1 MKISKLFILFLAFI
15 WIVLIAACGNEP
27 KLTSIAVKSTAHKTE
42 YCVGDTL
49 DVSGLIIEAIYS
61 DGKKEEVPVT
71 KDMVS
76 GFDSSKVT
84 SSQTLTITYSGKTT
98 NFIIKIS
105 QPTITSIAV
114 KSTTH
119 KTEYWV
125 GDTLDVSGLIIEVVY
140 SDGRKEEVSV
150 TADMVSGFDSSQET
164 SSKALTITYGG
175 KSTEYNISVSEPNV
189 TSIAVKSTTHKTE
202 YWVGD
207 TLDVSNLVIEV
218 TYSDGSKENVNVT
231 EDMVSGF
238 DSSKE
243 ISSQTLTI
251 TYGGAS
257 TEFNISISEPTVTS
271 IAVKS
276 TNHKTEYWIG
286 DALDVSGLIIEATFS
301 NGKKE
306 EVQVTEA
313 MVSGFDSHQENSSQT
328 LTITFSGKTAEFNIS
343 ISAPAIISI
352 AVKST
357 SHKTL
362 YWVGEPLDV
371 SGLVI
376 EASYQNGKKENINVS
391 EEMVSGFDSSTQN
404 LNLNLTINYQGKT
417 TGYIVKIM
425 KPILLS
431 IRVISKNHKVSYWVG
446 EELDVSNL
454 IIEANYS
461 NGPQTIPVTKDMVSG
476 FDSSQPSESQTLT
489 ITYEGETTTYKISIK
504 AVILSNI
511 KIKSEGHKTIYT
523 IGEPLDVSN
532 LVIEATYNNGYKCD
546 IDVTE
551 DMISGF
557 DSSQFN
563 SNQEVK
569 INFENKTTSY
579 FISIVTENAY
589 LLADF
594 FSYDKDGN
602 PYQDPILKLGY
613 KDYAR
618 SFFEIY
624 EDNTFICL
632 SFTKNQI
639 FEISIVFRGT
649 YQLDNETIIF
659 SDNYNFPGF
668 QITATFK
675 DGKIIYEMEAQGS
688 QIGDVTY
695 PDYFI
700 RLTYM
705 QKQAVEG

>member
-71 KDMVS
+71 K
-76 GFDSSKVT
+76 
-84 SSQTLTITYSGKTT
+84 
-98 NFIIKIS
+98 
-105 QPTITSIAV
+105 
-114 KSTTH
+114 
-119 KTEYWV
+119 
-125 GDTLDVSGLIIEVVY
+125 
-140 SDGRKEEVSV
+140 
-150 TADMVSGFDSSQET
+150 DMVSGFDSSQET

-376 EASYQNGKKENINVS
+376 EASY
-391 EEMVSGFDSSTQN
+391 
-404 LNLNLTINYQGKT
+404 L
-417 TGYIVKIM
+417 
-425 KPILLS
+425 IL
-431 IRVISKNHKVSYWVG
+431 
-446 EELDVSNL
+446 
-454 IIEANYS
+454 
-461 NGPQTIPVTKDMVSG
+461 
-476 FDSSQPSESQTLT
+476 
-489 ITYEGETTTYKISIK
+489 
-504 AVILSNI
+504 
-511 KIKSEGHKTIYT
+511 
-523 IGEPLDVSN
+523 
-532 LVIEATYNNGYKCD
+532 
-546 IDVTE
+546 
-551 DMISGF
+551 
-557 DSSQFN
+557 
-563 SNQEVK
+563 
-569 INFENKTTSY
+569 
-579 FISIVTENAY
+579 
-589 LLADF
+589 
-594 FSYDKDGN
+594 
-602 PYQDPILKLGY
+602 
-613 KDYAR
+613 
-618 SFFEIY
+618 
-624 EDNTFICL
+624 IC
-632 SFTKNQI
+632 
-639 FEISIVFRGT
+639 
-649 YQLDNETIIF
+649 
-659 SDNYNFPGF
+659 
-668 QITATFK
+668 
-675 DGKIIYEMEAQGS
+675 
-688 QIGDVTY
+688 
-695 PDYFI
+695 
-700 RLTYM
+700 
-705 QKQAVEG
+705 